1 MQRVGVII
9 TRIMVLAACLT
20 CLTIGTAQAQTDHYK
35 AGLDAFNAGK
45 YPEAEAALLNAE
57 HDPLKAKAA
66 KQLLAF
72 VYMNQNRLADAERVL
87 GELTKYADEAGTVQG
102 LAWLNF
108 YKGDYAGA
116 DKLFRKEIDWAR
128 DHMGKTVYNNYYK
141 RDDKM
146 FIESIV
152 SDGRFGLGLIAE
164 RQNRLDEAVKQTDLA
179 TEYKNMFVGRKKI
192 YTKLGDLYYAQ
203 KKYSDALVAYRK
215 AVSTKADETRGKDLE
230 AQDAVALLK
239 AGWTNYEL
247 KKLDDAAKLFEQVLN
262 TGRYPADARYGLTL
276 THVAQGKADLAQ
288 ADLTM
293 LFDLNPY
300 AAEVSTVYALIEKTP
315 ALKSLWK
322 PWGLAYYKL
331 GDPASALYK
340 LAGYIDQVSK
350 TDYEAMVAAGWC
362 NLNLGSYDLAA
373 ATFKAAAALN
383 PQTDEPL
390 VGQGSVALTLAQY
403 PKATEFFNQALKL
416 NPNSAMAYNG
426 LGFLQLA
433 TKNRPQAQAS
443 FRKAVSLKSD
453 DYSSQAALADMLL
466 ADKNYDQAAMEYEA
480 LRRMVPK
487 AAPPVYGLAWVRYSQ
502 GQLDEAGGLF
512 KQAADLN
519 PYLAVPYYGQGLVA
533 AKKGD
538 AASAKKHF
546 ATAIAIA
553 PGYAASPELLD
564 LIKKNGWNDL
574 LADLAWGFYY
584 QRAYLAAIP
593 YFEQASQM
601 KPDRALN
608 AGLGWSSLWVGQRD
622 KAAGQFQGLLAA
634 DAKDY
639 DGLLGSAMVEF
650 QRNNPASA
658 LALLDKLLAAKSN
671 DLGALRLVA
680 SLHQRENNLK
690 AADEATKK
698 IAALLPLAPD
708 TYNQEGWALYA
719 ERRYTEAADKF
730 KASLQLSTV
739 YAAPHYG
746 LGLSLLKQGDVSK
759 AKGSLITAIYL
770 DPTFMDKPE
779 MAQVAA
785 GNSELKDL
793 ASHTAWAYYYQF
805 NADKAKAQ
813 FQKILAADP
822 ANRDALQGL
831 GTVAYMTG
839 DYPTA
844 VASLSKLV
852 GGISK
857 SGTVWDNNSYIL
869 DNLGWSQ
876 FYTKAYVP
884 ALATFKRLEAYHP
897 EVRYIASLNGQGWAL
912 LRKGD
917 KAGAKALFQKSLEIV
932 PENYVAKS
940 GLAETGGK

>member
-1 MQRVGVII
+1 MRNSVVVFIRLI
-9 TRIMVLAACLT
+9 VLAT
-20 CLTIGTAQAQTDHYK
+20 CLICLAIGSAQAQGDAYQ

-45 YPEAEAALLNAE
+45 YPEAEAALLNAVQ
-57 HDPLKAKAA
+57 DPQKAKSA

-72 VYMNQNRLADAERVL
+72 VYMNQNRLTDAERVL
-87 GELTKYADEAGTVQG
+87 GELAKHADEAGTVQG

-108 YKGDYAGA
+108 YKGNYAEA
-116 DKLFRKEIDWAR
+116 ETLFRKEIAWAK

-141 RDDKM
+141 PDDKM

-192 YTKLGDLYYAQ
+192 YTKLGDLYSAQ
-203 KKYSDALVAYRK
+203 KKYGEALGAYRK
-215 AVSTKADETRGKDLE
+215 AVGTKADETRGKDLG

-262 TGRYPADARYGLTL
+262 TGKYPADARYGLTL
-276 THVAQGKADLAQ
+276 THVAQGKADLVQ
-288 ADLTM
+288 ADLTK

-300 AAEVSTVYALIEKTP
+300 AAEVSTVHALIEKTP
-315 ALKSLWK
+315 VLKSLWK
-322 PWGLAYYKL
+322 PWGLAYYRL
-331 GDPASALYK
+331 GDSASALYK

-383 PQTDEPL
+383 PQADEPV
-390 VGQGSVALTLAQY
+390 VGQGSVAFSLAQY
-403 PKATEFFNQALKL
+403 PKSREFFDQALKL

-426 LGFLQLA
+426 LGFLHLA

-443 FRKAVSLKSD
+443 FRKAMSFKAD

-466 ADKNYDQAAMEYEA
+466 ADKSFDQAAAEYEA
-480 LRRMVPK
+480 LRRMAPK
-487 AAPPVYGLAWVRYSQ
+487 AAPPVYGLAWARYFQ
-502 GQLDEAGGLF
+502 GKLDDAAGLF
-512 KQAADLN
+512 RQAAELN

-533 AKKGD
+533 ARKGD

-546 ATAIAIA
+546 ATAVAIA
-553 PGYAASPELLD
+553 PGYAASAELLD
-564 LIKKNGWNDL
+564 LVKKNGWDEL
-574 LADLAWGFYY
+574 LAGLAWGFYY

-593 YFEQASQM
+593 YFEQAIQKKS
-601 KPDRALN
+601 DRALS
-608 AGLGWSSLWVGQRD
+608 AGLGWSNLWVGQRD
-622 KAAGQFQGLLAA
+622 KAAGVFQGLLAA

-650 QRNNPASA
+650 QRGNSAGA
-658 LALLDKLLAAKSN
+658 LASLGKLLAATPD

-680 SLHQRENNLK
+680 SIHQRENNLK
-690 AADEATKK
+690 AAEEATKK
-698 IAALLPLAPD
+698 IAALLPMAPD
-708 TYNQEGWALYA
+708 TYNQEGWAFYA
-719 ERRYTEAADKF
+719 ERRYAEAADKF
-730 KASLQLSTV
+730 RASLQLSTL

-746 LGLSLLKQGDVSK
+746 LGLSLLKQGDVAK

-770 DPTFMDKPE
+770 DPAFMDKPE

-785 GNSELKDL
+785 GSSELKEL
-793 ASHTAWAYYYQF
+793 ANHTAWAYYYQF
-805 NADKAKAQ
+805 NADKAAAQ

-839 DYPTA
+839 DFPTA
-844 VASLSKLV
+844 VSSLSKLV
-852 GGISK
+852 AGIPK

-897 EVRYIASLNGQGWAL
+897 EVRYVASLNGQGWAL

-917 KAGAKALFQKSLEIV
+917 KAGARALFQKSLEIV